1 MEETKKYVPTDSMRT
16 NPLSISPGG
25 STVEVHFGGYSTIY
39 TNIKNHKAYV
49 NKILTSRSVIDIVSI
64 KVNDEF
70 VYHKNE
76 TNSK

>member
-16 NPLSISPGG
+16 NSLSITPGG
-25 STVEVHFGGYSTIY
+25 STVEVYFEEYSTIY

-49 NKILTSRSVIDIVSI
+49 NKILTSRSVSDIVSI
-64 KVNDEF
+64 RVNGEF

-76 TNSK
+76 TNNN